1 MTFLKEILLVLLSP
15 VERCHPKLFYR
26 FSGLSVLKLGLELS
40 NQIVS
45 MSVLDKKGLRQGSI
59 LWMEGQAERQPAIDL
74 LPLTSYSIYLC
85 KNDSYKGP
93 WVKPW
98 WKRFSEISPLRDN
111 KTYSILLGMQLLL
124 RWYRF

>member
-26 FSGLSVLKLGLELS
+26 CSSLSVLKLGLELS

-45 MSVLDKKGLRQGSI
+45 MSVLDKMGLRQGSI
-59 LWMEGQAERQPAIDL
+59 LWMAKDRLKDSQQLISYL
-74 LPLTSYSIYLC
+74 LHLIVYTF
-85 KNDSYKGP
+85 
-93 WVKPW
+93 VKMTPTKVPG

-124 RWYRF
+124 CWYRF